1 MPRGKYKVLTVSP
14 EVFAELKSLQIE
26 LENIDPLNRNVSMGK
41 VIKYMFVELD
51 KYLEKEMS

>member
-41 VIKYMFVELD
+41 VIEYMFVELD